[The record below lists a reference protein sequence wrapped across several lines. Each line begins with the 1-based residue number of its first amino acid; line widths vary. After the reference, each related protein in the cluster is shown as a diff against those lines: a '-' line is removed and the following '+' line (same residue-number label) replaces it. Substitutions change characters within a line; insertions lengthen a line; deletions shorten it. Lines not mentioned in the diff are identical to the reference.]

1 MIALESSPLSTAPRE
16 LPAFPLTIEDS
27 VAACHALFGHS
38 AETLLRGAQMFVRL
52 VRVGDTTPEEFTQRY
67 PGQFTPG
74 FIDVIF
80 RIGEGSMR
88 PELVFTPCPAHA
100 ILSRAAYEVQT
111 RTLAQPLVDV
121 IIDAETGDVLR
132 VPLTAMNA
140 KVAQQA
146 VTRTGIR
153 SRDEQ
158 LAWLKRRRIGAKP
171 APVADSAEPWIVR
184 KDHVEILREHTRL
197 SKQDLLRLL
206 SQIN

>member
-1 MIALESSPLSTAPRE
+1 MIAPESNPFTTIERARLA
-16 LPAFPLTIEDS
+16 LLTENEDS

-52 VRVGDTTPEEFTQRY
+52 VRGGDTTPEEFMQRY

-74 FIDVIF
+74 FIDVIL

-88 PELVFTPCPAHA
+88 PELVFTPCAAHA
-100 ILSRAAYEVQT
+100 ILSLAAYEVQT
-111 RTLAQPLVDV
+111 RTLDQPVVDV

-140 KVAQQA
+140 KVAKQV
-146 VTRTGIR
+146 VTRAGIR

-158 LAWLKRRRIGAKP
+158 LAWLKRRRIGTKA
-171 APVADSAEPWIVR
+171 AAVADSTEPWIDR

-197 SKQDLLRLL
+197 TKQDMIRFL
-206 SQIN
+206 SQLV

>member
-1 MIALESSPLSTAPRE
+1 MKSASFAIQPN
-16 LPAFPLTIEDS
+16 DS
-27 VAACHALFGHS
+27 VEMFFSLIGQG
-38 AETLLRGAQMFVRL
+38 AEAILRGGQMLVRL
-52 VRVGDTTPEEFTQRY
+52 IRSGHTSVEDLAQRY
-67 PGQFTPG
+67 PGRFTPG
-74 FIDVIF
+74 FIDGLL
-80 RIGEGSMR
+80 RIGEGSLH

-100 ILSRAAYEVQT
+100 ILARSSYAVQSQA
-111 RTLAQPLVDV
+111 LAKPVVDV

-132 VPLTAMNA
+132 VPLTAMSG

-171 APVADSAEPWIVR
+171 APVANSAEPWIVR

-206 SQIN
+206 AQIS